1 MPKCVMHTR
10 HSHDR
15 HAKNHQPN
23 MVRNRNNTPLGS
35 NRAFSKNEKKKK
47 ERKSH
52 AFHGNSAVTVCFLQL
67 DRAKFVG
74 LSSVRCCGVL
84 CCDTKAFYQQE
95 DVTFPWASAR

>member
-35 NRAFSKNEKKKK
+35 NRAFSKNFKKKKK
-47 ERKSH
+47 EK
-52 AFHGNSAVTVCFLQL
+52 AMLFMVIV
-67 DRAKFVG
+67 
-74 LSSVRCCGVL
+74 LSRF
-84 CCDTKAFYQQE
+84 AFYN
-95 DVTFPWASAR
+95 